1 MKECKYCGMPV
12 DKSKRYEDDK
22 DCELR
27 VCKDGKILC
36 TTCYLCNVTE
46 GNAQELCDK
55 AKEFGVCYHQD
66 TGDVVVEFI
75 FDIKDTDWFTYELA
89 K

>member
-22 DCELR
+22 DCEIR
-27 VCKDGKILC
+27 VCEGGEILC
-36 TTCYLCNVTE
+36 TTCYVSDMINSNMQKF
-46 GNAQELCDK
+46 GDK
-55 AKEFGVCYHQD
+55 ANDFGVGYHQA
-66 TGDVVVEFI
+66 TGECYVEFT